1 MKLAGVNKFAP
12 FVTLT
17 IAAGLL
23 VGWFAPAMPD
33 AASPASAGEAQSEA
47 ELEMLQ
53 RQQWNAGEVVLER
66 EADGHFYADVGVDG
80 ATARMLVDTGASV
93 VALTAEDAEAM
104 GIVWDPDEVRPV
116 ARGASGAVNGVSV
129 TVERMQLG
137 QIEVEGVQ
145 AIVVPEGLGISLL
158 GQSFLSQIDKVE
170 MEQDRMVL
178 GG

>member
-1 MKLAGVNKFAP
+1 VDKFAP

-23 VGWFAPAMPD
+23 VGWFAPGVPD
-33 AASPASAGEAQSEA
+33 TANQAGAGSAEAQA
-47 ELEMLQ
+47 ELGVLQ
-53 RQQWNAGEVVLER
+53 QEQWNSGEVVLAR

-80 ATARMLVDTGASV
+80 ATARMLVDTGASM
-93 VALTAEDAEAM
+93 VALTAEDADAL
-104 GIVWDPDEVRPV
+104 GVVWDPEEVRPV
-116 ARGASGAVNGVSV
+116 ARGASGAVYGVPV

-137 QIEVEGVQ
+137 ELEVSGVQ

-170 MEQDRMVL
+170 MDQDRMVL